1 MAHKKHTT
9 VFFILISIS
18 LAYGWWVSPTV
29 SSCTTD
35 RTTGTNDPEDA
46 DDNTDAET
54 GVAILITRNAE
65 KFPCCGFVNR
75 WRFHAETSG
84 TIEAQVWRLDD
95 GSSYTLVG
103 TNVLNANN
111 PGNNENENIADGNRI
126 RVHKDDLMGLHST
139 GNFIISY
146 GNNGGTRLKLTG
158 VTSAMTSPYDWSAT
172 TDNNFQYAINART
185 TPSEIPTFSALPDIT
200 KFNDEVLVGD
210 IVTTVTATDND
221 PEDANVLQITFD
233 GGSTYFEY
241 LNSTNEIRVISVPPV
256 GVHNPILTVTDPC
269 DKSSSSTQKI
279 TIVNRLPVINN
290 LPSTVSI
297 LEDTPDDT
305 LIFTINATDTV
316 TFPVTCDK
324 KGGAGIPFNVSDIPP
339 TDNGVFMDPG
349 VTLNYDNNPS
359 YTINVRCSDDDD
371 NVEGILTINIIP
383 NQAPVIN
390 SLPDS
395 VSFLEDD
402 NTNTLLHR
410 INVTDFEG
418 DLVTCSLNPTSTI
431 FDVSLIPPST
441 VEYGIFLTG
450 GTTLD
455 YDIKDSYS
463 LSAKCEDQR
472 RSDTELFTVNLIRN
486 TPPVINSLPY
496 TESISED
503 LMTYTLIHTLNV
515 TDVNIADIITCTLN
529 SQNTLFELTKISPA
543 LEDYG
548 VFLKGG
554 TVLNYDITPSYS
566 LDIECGDHRR
576 KVADVLTVDL
586 IRNEPPTIINLPMS
600 CEIPENIETESL
612 LYTVSVTDPT
622 NDSVTCT
629 LEAAS
634 SIYFLQSGSTQFET
648 EIYVRGN
655 QDFVYDTQKQYT
667 IDLVCEDLRRSDSSY
682 FYVYLLRNM
691 PPSFTNLQAKTT
703 VSAQA
708 VVAGQVIYTI
718 TSVDPE
724 KDQVQYTMTSSSATP
739 PFTINQNTGAI
750 SLSRSIKTELEIGYE
765 LFISVS
771 DGRNTVASRTLS
783 VRIIECQRTKNHQKN
798 YAFSAT
804 ENSGGTVLQNPYYQF
819 TEEDG
824 DSVKFSIDCGTET
837 GLLDID
843 SSTGFLS
850 YSIDYDLDVV
860 GTASQLI
867 CQVYITD
874 NEYTDTAFLNITILD
889 ENDNA
894 PVFQQNEYTF
904 FVTSI
909 SSVGTD
915 IGNVE
920 ATDKDIGVYG
930 NIIYHLAQED
940 INSGLFSVSVDGFIS
955 SKQSLENIIPG
966 TIFNLT
972 VYAVDS
978 GGNEHTTL
986 VYIVIPDTE
995 IATNNYRDII
1005 YYKTFFSFSPNMAWF
1020 VPLMMVLVIT
1030 ACVVLHT
1037 IYKGYCTCSKTEKKQ
1052 KKKYPKYRKRKT
1064 AIEM

>member
-1 MAHKKHTT
+1 
-9 VFFILISIS
+9 
-18 LAYGWWVSPTV
+18 
-29 SSCTTD
+29 
-35 RTTGTNDPEDA
+35 
-46 DDNTDAET
+46 
-54 GVAILITRNAE
+54 
-65 KFPCCGFVNR
+65 
-75 WRFHAETSG
+75 
-84 TIEAQVWRLDD
+84 
-95 GSSYTLVG
+95 
-103 TNVLNANN
+103 
-111 PGNNENENIADGNRI
+111 
-126 RVHKDDLMGLHST
+126 MGLHST
-139 GNFIISY
+139 GNSIIFY
-146 GNNGGTRLKLTG
+146 ENTGGTRLKLTG
-158 VTSAMTSPYDWSAT
+158 VTSAMTSPYDWSAA
-172 TDNNFQYAINART
+172 TDNNNFQYAINART

-256 GVHNPILTVTDPC
+256 GVHNPSLTVTDPC

-359 YTINVRCSDDDD
+359 YTITVRCNDDDD

-629 LEAAS
+629 LVAAS

-667 IDLVCEDLRRSDSSY
+667 IDLVCKDLRRSDSSY

-708 VVAGQVIYTI
+708 VVAGQDIYTI

-724 KDQVQYTMTSSSATP
+724 SDNVQYTMTSSSATP

-750 SLSRSIKTELEIGYE
+750 SLSRSIETELEIGYE
-765 LFISVS
+765 LFISLS

-783 VRIIECQRTKNHQKN
+783 VRIIDINHPPKFLNPIQTEVVLEGISIGSSIFQPSITDEDLSDVHTFLVSYSPPEGAVYFGVDMSSGLITSLVDIDYETIPYKTFLLTITGSDSLMVDTTNITLNIQNVNEPPKFTKKN

-867 CQVYITD
+867 CQVHITD

-1020 VPLMMVLVIT
+1020 VPLMMVLMIT

-1052 KKKYPKYRKRKT
+1052 KKKYSKYRKRKT